1 MHEKRQT
8 LMYSCHVASETN
20 VEIKKF
26 SYVSLRWK
34 KSFKVIQ
41 VLLDQEVIQRLF
53 MALMK
58 HEISQV
64 IKRHHHCFGAT
75 LLFFYFYCQWKWNK
89 WDFSGDFFQHSV
101 EVSLDF
107 FKALCIIRT
116 HLTMLRNYCLLF

>member
-34 KSFKVIQ
+34 KFQSHSGFIGSRSHSEAFYGADETRDITSHKKTSS
-41 VLLDQEVIQRLF
+41 LF
-53 MALMK
+53 RCN
-58 HEISQV
+58 V
-64 IKRHHHCFGAT
+64 T
-75 LLFFYFYCQWKWNK
+75 FFYFYCQWKWNK